1 MNIFKPVYYSFSC
14 TGSTVMYCLI
24 DTSMCQAWRWN
35 VESPIKGTTWFPFF
49 EGAQNLLSSTVS
61 PAVFKIY
68 DINSTLEPSWE
79 QEQHW
84 LSRGTAA
91 FLPNENVAISVER
104 ELMWSIILEGSR
116 VFSQAF
122 ILKSIIPITLPWFCS
137 LLRKH
142 ENRLVHLFRSPYFQ
156 SMITLKREKASG
168 EVKLPIRRVELSL
181 ERIEMLIYYARSY

>member
-1 MNIFKPVYYSFSC
+1 MVDSS
-14 TGSTVMYCLI
+14 V
-24 DTSMCQAWRWN
+24 CQAWRWN

-49 EGAQNLLSSTVS
+49 EGAQNLQERQWKK
-61 PAVFKIY
+61 AVFKIY

-91 FLPNENVAISVER
+91 FLQKENAAISLER
-104 ELMWSIILEGSR
+104 ELMWSIILKGDR

-142 ENRLVHLFRSPYFQ
+142 ENRLVHL
-156 SMITLKREKASG
+156 SG
-168 EVKLPIRRVELSL
+168 LLIFSL
-181 ERIEMLIYYARSY
+181 WLH